1 MIERRYR
8 PCDQATRRSRCK
20 ETGHSSRE
28 RRFNDEPANAMCY
41 RKKGSGTIGN
51 DSCIRQH
58 SLGVFF
64 FLFPFFPTGPENG
77 TVDILLQIQQEG
89 LLLLARH
96 LAPGG
101 FDGNESRSGTA

>member
-1 MIERRYR
+1 
-8 PCDQATRRSRCK
+8 
-20 ETGHSSRE
+20 
-28 RRFNDEPANAMCY
+28 MCY

-58 SLGVFF
+58 SLDVF

-77 TVDILLQIQQEG
+77 AVDILLQIQQEG

-96 LAPGG
+96 LAAGG
-101 FDGNESRSGTA
+101 FGGNESRSGTA